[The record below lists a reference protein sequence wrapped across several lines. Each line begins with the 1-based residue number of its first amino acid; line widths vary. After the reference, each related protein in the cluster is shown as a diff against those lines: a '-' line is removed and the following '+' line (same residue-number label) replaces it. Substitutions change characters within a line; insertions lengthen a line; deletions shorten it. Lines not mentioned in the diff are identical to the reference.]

1 MEESQHK
8 VPVQE
13 SELDFQSEEGLSI
26 LRHSASHILAQAVK
40 QLFPEVKLGIGPATA
55 DGFYYDFAVES
66 PFSPGD
72 IKRIEAKM
80 REIVREDLPFIR
92 KAVGREEALRIFEDL
107 GEDYK
112 VELLRE
118 IEDEKVSIYHQG
130 AFVDLCRGPHIG
142 RSGELKAFR
151 LLSVAAAYWR
161 GDEKRG
167 SLQRIYG
174 TAFAAEEELERYL
187 KVLEESRKRDHRKLG
202 RELDLFSIHEEAGAG
217 LVYWHPKGMTLR
229 RVIEDFWKDEHIKRG
244 YELVCIPHIARG
256 SLWRTSGHYDF
267 YRENMYFLNSNDE
280 EYVLKPMNCPGH
292 ILIYQRRRRS
302 YRELP
307 IRYAELGTVYRRER
321 TGVLHGMFRVR
332 GFTQDDAHIF
342 CTPEQVFD
350 ELVGVI
356 DLVSFMLKSFGLA
369 DYEVELSLRGA
380 DTSKYAGCDEDW
392 RDAEENLV
400 RAVEARNIPYRR
412 VEGEAVFYGPKIDI
426 KLLGALG
433 QGWQGPTIQF
443 DFNLPERFGVNYI
456 GPDGK
461 THPVVMIH
469 RTVLGAMERFVGI
482 LIEHYGGVFP
492 VWLSPVQVRILTISE
507 KHAGYAGQIQSQMR
521 DAGIRVEVDSRG
533 EKIGLKVREAEIQKL
548 PYVVVIGDEEIGSGT
563 ISIRERGRG
572 NRGKSEL
579 GDFIEKVQ
587 RQIDS
592 RSLERSSAGISSLAN
607 H

>member
-1 MEESQHK
+1 MEELQRK

-13 SELDFQSEEGLSI
+13 PELDFLSEESLSI

-40 QLFPEVKLGIGPATA
+40 QLFPEAKLGIGPATA

-72 IKRIEAKM
+72 LKRIEAKM
-80 REIVREDLPFIR
+80 RKIVGEDLPFIR
-92 KAVGREEALRIFEDL
+92 KAVGREEALRVFEDL

-118 IEDEKVSIYHQG
+118 IEDEKVSLYHQG
-130 AFVDLCRGPHIG
+130 DFVDLCRGSHIG
-142 RSGELKAFR
+142 RTSELKAFR

-161 GDEKRG
+161 GDEEKG

-174 TAFAAEEELERYL
+174 TAFATEEELERYL

-202 RELDLFSIHEEAGAG
+202 RELDLFSIYEEAGAG
-217 LVYWHPKGMTLR
+217 LVYWHPKGTTLR
-229 RVIEDFWKDEHIKRG
+229 RVIGNFWEDEHIKRG

-256 SLWRTSGHYDF
+256 RLWQTSGHYDF

-342 CTPEQVFD
+342 CTPEQVFN

-369 DYEVELSLRGA
+369 DYEVELSLRGG
-380 DTSKYAGCDEDW
+380 DMSKYAGCDEDW
-392 RDAEENLV
+392 HDAEENLV
-400 RAVEARNIPYRR
+400 RAIEARNLPYRR

-443 DFNLPERFGVNYI
+443 DFNLPQRFGVNYI
-456 GPDGK
+456 GSDGK

-469 RTVLGAMERFVGI
+469 RTVLGAMERFIGI
-482 LIEHYGGVFP
+482 LIEHYGGMFP

-521 DAGIRVEVDSRG
+521 DAGIRVEVDSRA

-548 PYVVVIGDEEIGSGT
+548 PYIVVVGDEEAGSGR
-563 ISIRERGRG
+563 ISVRKRGRG
-572 NRGKSEL
+572 DRGKSEL
-579 GDFIEKVQ
+579 GDFIEKVEKE
-587 RQIDS
+587 IDS
-592 RSLERSSAGISSLAN
+592 RSLG
-607 H
+607 